1 MSMTSIEQDFR
12 AKVSQQIELYPEGT
26 ERYRVFTPFRFD
38 DGDHLVVVF
47 KKDGE
52 GWMLTDE
59 AHTYMRL
66 TYDLDES
73 DPRQDTHQ
81 KIIYDT
87 LSEFHMEDRDGE
99 LIIPI
104 TDDQYGDALFSFIQG
119 ILQIT
124 NKC

>member
-1 MSMTSIEQDFR
+1 MSMAAIERDFR
-12 AKVSQQIELYPEGT
+12 AKVSQQVELYQEGI

-73 DPRQDTHQ
+73 DPRQDNRQ
-81 KIIYDT
+81 KIIHET
-87 LSEFHMEDRDGE
+87 LSEFRMEDRDGE
-99 LIIPI
+99 LIIHV
-104 TDDQYGDALFSFIQG
+104 TDDQYGDALLSFIQA

-124 NKC
+124 NVS

>member
-1 MSMTSIEQDFR
+1 MSIAAIERDFR
-12 AKVSQQIELYPEGT
+12 AKVSQQVELYQEGI

-47 KKDGE
+47 KKEEE

-73 DPRQDTHQ
+73 DIRQDNRQ
-81 KIIYDT
+81 KTISDI
-87 LSEFHMEDRDGE
+87 LSEFYIKDRDGE
-99 LIIPI
+99 LIINVS
-104 TDDQYGDALFSFIQG
+104 DDQYGDALLSFIQA
-119 ILQIT
+119 ILQII
-124 NKC
+124 NIS